1 MVRVVDYDSR
11 RREILRKTIEYYL
24 ETAEPVSSESLLDNF
39 KLDFSSATIR
49 SVLKDLEDKGY
60 LTHPHT
66 SSGRVPTD
74 LGYRFYINDLM
85 HKMDLSKE
93 EKNTLKRFFNSYLEM
108 QKSVLENATRII
120 SNFTHY
126 VGIVNDEDQHRIY
139 YSGWSHLLEQPEFKD
154 AQSIHS
160 IFKALEEDKL
170 LDLMNRDMDDSLK
183 VFVGEECD
191 CPEMNNCALIISDC
205 SRNKKK
211 KLGKLAV
218 LGPKRMAY
226 SRVMPMVDYLSE
238 LIIGE
243 LE

>member
-11 RREILRKTIEYYL
+11 RKEILRKTIEYYL
-24 ETAEPVSSESLLDNF
+24 ETAEPVSSDALLDNY

-49 SVLKDLEDKGY
+49 SVLKDLEGKGY
-60 LTHPHT
+60 LAHTHT
-66 SSGRVPTD
+66 SSGRIPTD
-74 LGYRFYINDLM
+74 LGYRFYIDDLM

-93 EKNTLKRFFNSYLEM
+93 EKSTLKKFFNSYLQM
-108 QKSVLENATRII
+108 KRSVLENSTRII

-139 YSGWSHLLEQPEFKD
+139 YSGWSHLLEQPEFRDVGK
-154 AQSIHS
+154 IHS
-160 IFKALEEDKL
+160 IFKALEEDRL
-170 LDLMNRDMDDSLK
+170 LDLMNRQMQEPVEVLI
-183 VFVGEECD
+183 GEECD
-191 CPEMNNCALIISDC
+191 CPEMSNCALIIADC
-205 SRNKKK
+205 SNKNR

-238 LIIGE
+238 LIIE
-243 LE
+243 EFE